1 MADLPFQWLTV
12 HEAATQLQQD
22 QVVAYPTEAVYGLG
36 CNPQSEAAL
45 KALLALKERPVEKG
59 LILIAANV
67 AQLDAYV
74 DWSVLEP
81 ERRQEVWHS
90 WPAPVTWV
98 VPCRASVSPTLR
110 GQHTTLAV
118 RVSAHPDVIALCE
131 AFGGALVST
140 SANLSAQ
147 PAALSPEDL
156 AAQFAAKVD
165 CLQGQLG
172 SQQQPSQ
179 IRDAR
184 TGAVLRA

>member
-1 MADLPFQWLTV
+1 MTDLPFQLLSV
-12 HEAATQLQQD
+12 DEAAKQLQQD

-36 CNPQSEAAL
+36 CNPQSETAL
-45 KALLALKERPVEKG
+45 KALLAFKERPVEKG
-59 LILIAANV
+59 LILIAAHIE
-67 AQLDAYV
+67 QLETYV
-74 DWSVLEP
+74 DWSALEP
-81 ERRQEVWHS
+81 EQRQEVWNS

-98 VPCRASVSPTLR
+98 VPCHAGVSPTLR
-110 GQHTTLAV
+110 GQHDTLAV
-118 RVSAHPDVIALCE
+118 RVSAHPEVIALCE

-156 AAQFAAKVD
+156 AAQFSAKID

-172 SQQQPSQ
+172 TQQQPSQ